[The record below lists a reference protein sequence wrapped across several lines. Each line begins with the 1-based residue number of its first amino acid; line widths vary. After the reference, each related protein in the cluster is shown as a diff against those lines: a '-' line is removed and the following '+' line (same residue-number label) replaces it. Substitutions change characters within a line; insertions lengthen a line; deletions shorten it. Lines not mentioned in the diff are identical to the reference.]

1 MNTVTLSQSTSL
13 VAIKRHNDNL
23 PRRWIYVLLCLLPV
37 VGVWA
42 AGVGAMDIDI
52 MALMFNVES
61 SSSTDF
67 HRRILIDI
75 RLPRLLMTI
84 ATGAGLA
91 LCGVVLQSLFR
102 NPLAEPGLLGISS
115 GAALF
120 AALGFMLLSVVQIPA
135 HLTLVFIPMMAFL
148 GAGVAVS
155 GLFILNYGN
164 RAVDTLLLILSGVA
178 INATA
183 MTMLGIVTYLVDD
196 STLRLITFWSM
207 GSYSGIRWKVAIATV
222 ACVSGAMAYFYRIK
236 GALALMSLSEKQ
248 ALYQGVNTSK
258 IKVRSLAIIAL
269 VTAFCVSFT
278 GIVGFVGLVV
288 PHLTRMLIG
297 TNLNYTLPLSAL
309 IGGCLVSVADTIS
322 RTIIVPAEL
331 PIGLITS
338 ALGIPFFLYLIVKAR
353 G

>member
-1 MNTVTLSQSTSL
+1 MNTVSL
-13 VAIKRHNDNL
+13 AKPVSLIRLKRDNDKL
-23 PRRWIYVLLCLLPV
+23 PYRWLYALLILLPV
-37 VGVWA
+37 IGVWA
-42 AGVGAMDIDI
+42 TGSGAMDIDVTP
-52 MALMFNVES
+52 LLFG
-61 SSSTDF
+61 STNDSTADF
-67 HRRILIDI
+67 HRRVLVDI
-75 RLPRLLMTI
+75 RLPRLVMTF

-91 LCGVVLQSLFR
+91 ICGVVLQSLFR

-120 AALGFMLLSVVQIPA
+120 AAIGFLLLSIVRIPEVLSLA
-135 HLTLVFIPMMAFL
+135 FIPIMAFL
-148 GAGVAVS
+148 GAGLAVL
-155 GLFILNYGN
+155 GLFALNYGN

-183 MTMLGIVTYLVDD
+183 MTLLGIVTYIVDD

-207 GSYSGIRWKVAIATV
+207 GSYSGVSWSVALATCL
-222 ACVSGAMAYFYRIK
+222 CVGFAIGYFYRIK
-236 GALALMSLSEKQ
+236 GALALISLSEKQ
-248 ALYQGVNTSK
+248 ALYQGVNTTQLK
-258 IKVRSLAIIAL
+258 IYSLVVVAI

-297 TNLNYTLPLSAL
+297 ANLNFALPFSAL
-309 IGGCLVSVADTIS
+309 VGGCLVSAADTIS
-322 RTIIVPAEL
+322 RTVVAPAEL

-353 G
+353 Q